1 MPLKRINNKVLNLK
15 DSTLTINKKIA
26 TLTFNRNDIR
36 NALTGSWLIED
47 LVNTVD
53 FVNNNKNISILIITG
68 NGNAF
73 SSGGNIKEMLKKN
86 SSFSGKVEEVE
97 KKYRYGIQKIPK
109 AIDKIEV
116 PVFSSNQRACCRSWV

>member
-1 MPLKRINNKVLNLK
+1 MPLKKINNKVLKLK
-15 DSTLTINKKIA
+15 DSKFIIKNKIA
-26 TLTFNRNDIR
+26 TLAFNRNDIR

-47 LVNTVD
+47 LVSTVD

-86 SSFSGKVEEVE
+86 RTPE
-97 KKYRYGIQKIPK
+97 IQKISGREIQNIGSHNF
-109 AIDKIEV
+109 AKIIAR
-116 PVFSSNQRACCRSWV
+116 SNAQAKTRNHQKWN